1 MATILE
7 FNGKKP
13 IIGTNVLLA
22 ENSVIIGDVIIGDNS
37 NIWYNVVIRGD
48 VNYIRIGQNTNIQ
61 DGTVIHVGSEDA
73 PTIIG
78 DCVTIGHMCLLH
90 GCTISDNSFIGM
102 HSTILDYAKI
112 GSYSLIGAKSLITMK
127 KIVPDSEIWF
137 GNPAIKKSNTNEET
151 KNMIDTR
158 WKEYV
163 KLASY
168 YMEKNDNIEKL

>member
-1 MATILE
+1 MVTILE

-13 IIGTNVLLA
+13 IIGKNVFLA

-48 VNYIRIGQNTNIQ
+48 VNHIRIGQNTNVQ
-61 DGTVIHVGSEDA
+61 DGTVIHVGTDDA

-90 GCTISDNSFIGM
+90 GCTILDNSFIGM
-102 HSTILDYAKI
+102 HTTILDYAKI
-112 GSYSLIGAKSLITMK
+112 GSYSLIGAKSLVTMK
-127 KIVPDSEIWF
+127 KNVPDNEIWF
-137 GNPAIKKSNTNEET
+137 GNPAIKKCDTDEKT
-151 KNMIDTR
+151 KDMIDTR

-163 KLASY
+163 KLASCY
-168 YMEKNDNIEKL
+168 LKNEKLY